1 MHKKRIILLIFS
13 LISLFL
19 FIYFYKF
26 NMEMNLT
33 KENIDFINQD
43 KGLNLIFKM
52 PNMFDIYV
60 RIITESSMKILIFI
74 APLIVT
80 IPSLKNFY
88 NIYKSGMIKTIVNT
102 RKKYDIF
109 MNNMIFNSYK
119 SALILPCIFIYIIIV
134 CCCYSKLSLTEP
146 MLISNDAYFNSDL
159 FFIFITII
167 NLFLAGIFYINIGLI
182 IINNFNNF
190 YLLNIFIYILFLL
203 ISIFSELILG
213 MGLYFITKVEVFGN
227 IFSFFNIWFN
237 GDCGNNLFVTLYLLT
252 INTISIIFVKKKFKD
267 IEIVALNV

>member
-102 RKKYDIF
+102 RKKYDVF

-119 SALILPCIFIYIIIV
+119 NALILPCIFIYIIIV
-134 CCCYSKLSLTEP
+134 CCCYSQFSLTEP
-146 MLISNDAYFNSDL
+146 MLFSNDAYFNSDL
-159 FFIFITII
+159 FFIFITMI

-237 GDCGNNLFVTLYLLT
+237 CDCGNNLFVTLYLLT